1 MYVIEVSQ
9 IIDKSV
15 CLRESQRRDWW
26 NSSATHNRPSDSV
39 DVPMIS
45 LLLPPQQLLNN
56 PSLCFGTDLH
66 CTVLCLLSYLITCSN
81 RDREGSSSTNRSL
94 AVSRDFQPHWIRNA
108 RTDRLHDTLLNM
120 PLATGGECG
129 SNVNHTSVCS
139 SAHDE
144 VRCHSDSKLTNYDC
158 ATY

>member
-1 MYVIEVSQ
+1 
-9 IIDKSV
+9 
-15 CLRESQRRDWW
+15 
-26 NSSATHNRPSDSV
+26 
-39 DVPMIS
+39 MIS

-158 ATY
+158 ATYWSVLRGFIASGQAFQWADGSAILYHEVVGSDPQKYSEYSN